1 MSTTTRARTIQN
13 TPTGQPRPRRRRG
26 VVAGGLMLAALGGL
40 VVAWMV
46 SAAGGRSD
54 VLVLARDV
62 PYGQVI
68 TFDDLAVTAVAVDP
82 LVATVP
88 AGERSTIVGRVAAT
102 NLVAGALLAESQL
115 TADAPPG
122 PGEVLVPMP
131 VRSDRLPAGGLR
143 AGDRVLV
150 VDAPSVG
157 ADPSQV
163 SPATFDA
170 TVVRVGQ
177 PDLNEVVV
185 VDVAAAEADGP
196 SLATRAATGRFA
208 FAVVNPGGGS

>member
-1 MSTTTRARTIQN
+1 MSTTTRARTISN

-46 SAAGGRSD
+46 SAAGGRAD
-54 VLVLARDV
+54 VLVVAREV

-68 TFDDLAVTAVAVDP
+68 TADDLGVAAVAVDA
-82 LVATVP
+82 LVHTVP
-88 AGERSTIVGRVAAT
+88 ASERSAIVGQVAAS
-102 NLVAGALLAESQL
+102 NLVAGSLLADGQVTS
-115 TADAPPG
+115 DAPPG

-177 PDLNEVVV
+177 PDLNQVVV
-185 VDVAAAEADGP
+185 IDVAAAAADGP
-196 SLATRAATGRFA
+196 ALATRAATGRFA
-208 FAVVNPGGGS
+208 LAVLNPGGGS